1 MNESSS
7 HRQLWVA
14 ANHWCSR
21 TIEKQNW
28 NASDLFSLVLGKE
41 IVLVSKMIHVCST
54 VDAFCSAQMCSSE

>member
-14 ANHWCSR
+14 ANHCCSR
-21 TIEKQNW
+21 TTEKQNR

-41 IVLVSKMIHVCST
+41 IMLKKEKKKSC
-54 VDAFCSAQMCSSE
+54 